1 MKPIKGPEG
10 AGFQLVASL
19 FEVITSG
26 TSVRGNESTAA
37 TVAIDRDGNRDRK
50 KGNVELPGH

>member
-26 TSVRGNESTAA
+26 TSVRGNESTA
-37 TVAIDRDGNRDRK
+37 DRDGNRDRK